1 MAATL
6 KVVGVVVAD
15 MARSLAFYRRLGLD
29 VPAGADTEDHV
40 EVALPGGLKLA
51 FDTVETIRSFDPSWS
66 PPSGSPRTGL
76 AFACDSPAEVDKLYG
91 ELVAAGYEG
100 HKEPWDAFWGMR
112 YAVLHDPDAAV
123 HASMNWWSVRMRP
136 SSSRTRTS
144 RPTAA
149 TSPSLVRTSPS

>member
-112 YAVLHDPDAAV
+112 YAVLHDPDG
-123 HASMNWWSVRMRP
+123 NSVDLFC
-136 SSSRTRTS
+136 
-144 RPTAA
+144 PTG
-149 TSPSLVRTSPS
+149 

>member
-6 KVVGVVVAD
+6 KVVEVVVAD

-29 VPAGADTEDHV
+29 VPAGSDTEGHV

-112 YAVLHDPDAAV
+112 YAVLHDPDG
-123 HASMNWWSVRMRP
+123 NSVDLFC
-136 SSSRTRTS
+136 
-144 RPTAA
+144 PTG
-149 TSPSLVRTSPS
+149 

>member
-6 KVVGVVVAD
+6 GVIGVVVED

-29 VPAGADTEDHV
+29 VPAGAEGEQHV

-51 FDTVETIRSFDPSWS
+51 FDTAETIRSFDPSWK
-66 PPSGSPRTGL
+66 PPGGSPRMSL

-100 HKEPWDAFWGMR
+100 HKEPWDAVWGMR
-112 YAVLHDPDAAV
+112 YALVHDPDGNGV
-123 HASMNWWSVRMRP
+123 DLYCP
-136 SSSRTRTS
+136 TS
-144 RPTAA
+144 
-149 TSPSLVRTSPS
+149 

>member
-66 PPSGSPRTGL
+66 PPSGSPRAGL

-112 YAVLHDPDAAV
+112 YAVLHDPDG
-123 HASMNWWSVRMRP
+123 NSVDLFC
-136 SSSRTRTS
+136 
-144 RPTAA
+144 PTG
-149 TSPSLVRTSPS
+149 

>member
-6 KVVGVVVAD
+6 KVVGVVVTD

-112 YAVLHDPDAAV
+112 YAVLHDPDG
-123 HASMNWWSVRMRP
+123 NSVDLFC
-136 SSSRTRTS
+136 
-144 RPTAA
+144 PTG
-149 TSPSLVRTSPS
+149 

>member
-6 KVVGVVVAD
+6 KVVEVVVAD

-112 YAVLHDPDAAV
+112 YAVLHDPDG
-123 HASMNWWSVRMRP
+123 NSVDLFC
-136 SSSRTRTS
+136 
-144 RPTAA
+144 PTG
-149 TSPSLVRTSPS
+149 

>member
-6 KVVGVVVAD
+6 KVIGVVVAD

-29 VPAGADTEDHV
+29 VPAAADTEDHV

-51 FDTVETIRSFDPSWS
+51 FDTVATIRSFDPSWS

-76 AFACDSPAEVDKLYG
+76 AFACDSPAEVDKVYG

-112 YAVLHDPDAAV
+112 YAVLHDPDG
-123 HASMNWWSVRMRP
+123 NSVDLFC
-136 SSSRTRTS
+136 
-144 RPTAA
+144 PTG
-149 TSPSLVRTSPS
+149 